1 MTGIMIIR
9 NDFLKCL
16 FSGLLLLSFKQAAQ
30 AQETQPTH
38 TKDDLKSVKAAI
50 ESGKAVLL
58 DVREK
63 AEWENGHLKD
73 AKSLPMSELTKSNG
87 ESFLKLRIDRQ
98 KIVYAHCGAGVRA
111 LKASTIL
118 KQKGYDVRA
127 LKPGFSD
134 LLDAGFPEA
143 K

>member
-1 MTGIMIIR
+1 MSQRFIR
-9 NDFLKCL
+9 MWIV
-16 FSGLLLLSFKQAAQ
+16 FSTLISLTATNSFSQDAK
-30 AQETQPTH
+30 PMH
-38 TKDDLKSVKAAI
+38 TRDDLKSVKSAV

-73 AKSLPMSELTKSNG
+73 AKFLPMSELTKSKG
-87 ESFLKLRIDRQ
+87 ESFLKLKID
-98 KIVYAHCGAGVRA
+98 KKKVIYTHCGAGARA
-111 LKASTIL
+111 LKACEML
-118 KQKGYDVRA
+118 KAEGYDVRA

>member
-1 MTGIMIIR
+1 MSQRYIRVCVLFATVFSMTAL
-9 NDFLKCL
+9 NS
-16 FSGLLLLSFKQAAQ
+16 FSQDQK
-30 AQETQPTH
+30 TMH
-38 TKDDLKSVKAAI
+38 TKDDLKSVKSAV

-63 AEWENGHLKD
+63 AEWDNGHLKD
-73 AKSLPMSELTKSNG
+73 AKFLPMSELTKSKG
-87 ESFLKLRIDRQ
+87 ESFLKLKIDKKQ
-98 KIVYAHCGAGVRA
+98 VVYTHCGAGARA
-111 LKASTIL
+111 LKACEIL
-118 KQKGYDVRA
+118 KAEGYDVRA

>member
-1 MTGIMIIR
+1 MSQRFIR
-9 NDFLKCL
+9 MWIV
-16 FSGLLLLSFKQAAQ
+16 FSTLISFTALNSFSQDQK
-30 AQETQPTH
+30 PMH
-38 TKDDLKSVKAAI
+38 TKDDLKSVKSAV

-73 AKSLPMSELTKSNG
+73 AKFLPMSELTKSKG
-87 ESFLKLRIDRQ
+87 ESFLKLKID
-98 KIVYAHCGAGVRA
+98 KKKVIYTHCGAGARA
-111 LKASTIL
+111 LKACEML
-118 KQKGYDVRA
+118 KAEGYDVRA

>member
-1 MTGIMIIR
+1 MFRRT
-9 NDFLKCL
+9 FL
-16 FSGLLLLSFKQAAQ
+16 
-30 AQETQPTH
+30 
-38 TKDDLKSVKAAI
+38 AAI
-50 ESGKAVLL
+50 TSVSMISAYAATAADAPVHTSDSLETVKSSVDSGKAVLL

-73 AKSLPMSELTKSNG
+73 AKFLPMSELTKSKG
-87 ESFLKLRIDRQ
+87 ESFLKLKID
-98 KIVYAHCGAGVRA
+98 KNKVVYTHCGAGARA
-111 LKASTIL
+111 LKAATML
-118 KQKGYDVRA
+118 KEQGYDVRA

>member
-1 MTGIMIIR
+1 MTQR
-9 NDFLKCL
+9 L
-16 FSGLLLLSFKQAAQ
+16 FFTWIVSAALISMFASNSIAQ
-30 AQETQPTH
+30 ATKPMH
-38 TKDDLKSVKAAI
+38 TKDDLKSVKSAV

-63 AEWENGHLKD
+63 SEWDNGHLKV
-73 AKSLPMSELTKSNG
+73 AKFMPMSELSKSKG
-87 ESFLKLRIDRQ
+87 ESFLKLKIDKKQ
-98 KIVYAHCGAGVRA
+98 VVYIHCGAGVRA
-111 LKASTIL
+111 LKACEIIKL
-118 KQKGYDVRA
+118 EGYDVRA

>member
-1 MTGIMIIR
+1 MSQRFIR
-9 NDFLKCL
+9 MWIVFTTLISVTTLNCY
-16 FSGLLLLSFKQAAQ
+16 AQ
-30 AQETQPTH
+30 DQKPMH
-38 TKDDLKSVKAAI
+38 TKDDLKSVKSAV
-50 ESGKAVLL
+50 ESGKAILL

-73 AKSLPMSELTKSNG
+73 AKFLPMSELTKSKG
-87 ESFLKLRIDRQ
+87 ESFLKLKID
-98 KIVYAHCGAGVRA
+98 KKKVIYTHCGAGARA
-111 LKASTIL
+111 LKACEML
-118 KQKGYDVRA
+118 KAEGYDVRA